1 MFKLK
6 IDDNISIRMF
16 TERDAEEFYLLTMA
30 SKNHLKRWLGWLNQ
44 IQTIEDTIRH
54 INGSLQTFVAL
65 GGYPTSFAIIYHG
78 NIAGTISFNKI
89 SELHRTGS
97 IGYWLGEQYEGKGIM
112 SRAFQAILAY
122 GFETL
127 RLNRIEVY
135 IATENKRSRA
145 LPERFGFREE
155 GILRQAEW
163 LYDRFVDHAV
173 YGLLAAEWR
182 KQNEHK

>member
-1 MFKLK
+1 MFELK
-6 IDDNISIRMF
+6 IDEDVAIRMF

-30 SKNHLKRWLGWLNQ
+30 SKEHLKKWLGWLNQ

-65 GGYPTSFAIIYHG
+65 GGYPTSFAIVYRG

-112 SRAFQAILAY
+112 SKAFAKMLTY
-122 GFETL
+122 GFRTL
-127 RLNRIEVY
+127 HLNRIEVY
-135 IATENKRSRA
+135 VATENVKSRA
-145 LPERFGFREE
+145 LPERFGFTEE
-155 GILRQAEW
+155 GVLRQVEW
-163 LYDRFVDHAV
+163 LYDDFVDHAV
-173 YGLLAAEWR
+173 YGLLASEW
-182 KQNEHK
+182 QE